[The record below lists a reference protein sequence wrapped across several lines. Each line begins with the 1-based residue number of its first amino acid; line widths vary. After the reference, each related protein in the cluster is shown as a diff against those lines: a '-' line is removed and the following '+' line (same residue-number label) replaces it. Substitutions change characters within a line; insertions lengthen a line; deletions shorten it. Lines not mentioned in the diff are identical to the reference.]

1 MKRKYII
8 GIVLFFV
15 ACFAVGLYWRL
26 HIVKAPDNNIVPNI
40 PVATTTPSTKAT
52 TTSSSGA
59 VVINDQYQLFVQTLI
74 DKDNNYLPET
84 KYFDDGVISSG
95 KYAGY
100 HRLIAFLSA
109 NDPSGGHSLTFV
121 TTDYKKFILDD
132 FNTADY
138 LVSDY
143 GRVDGLF
150 NQEKVIAKDAVPSNF
165 PKTINSGNFVL
176 VRNDI
181 SWDNAVGKWKEL
193 PSLEPGLKF
202 YEVPVVNPTNDLS
215 ENHPEGYGDFKS
227 AKNKYLAAT
236 TQLAVVDAAGLVY
249 NYQLVT
255 SQSFRRAGGI
265 PGGQYNFQNFY
276 EKSDVISDTGLYSS
290 YGQMFPGGCGATG
303 SSYVLKN
310 ISDADLNLIGNAGS
324 GQEIYILKNSN
335 HDIYKAAYYSK
346 FVVFEGYF
354 SEMNNG
360 KELPGISDYVA
371 KNPVLIVKDNWG
383 RWLGLGELE
392 YQIPGGC
399 GKPVIY
405 LYPEKPTE
413 VLVKFLA
420 PINFTVSIPNYA
432 GQWRV
437 LANPNGQL
445 KDLQAEKTNCSNI
458 NFNFVGSEYAKDSCA
473 SATYPYLYWSGQVS
487 GNYSQPTE
495 GWVVGRGELEKFLN
509 EKLNI
514 LGLSTKEKNDMV
526 SYWLPQMLKKDTA
539 YYRLAFLQT
548 AEVNKL
554 FPMLVTPKPDTTF
567 RIFLDW
573 QPLVSELV
581 NQLSPQELTPL
592 VRKGFTLVEW
602 GGLKQ

>member
-1 MKRKYII
+1 
-8 GIVLFFV
+8 
-15 ACFAVGLYWRL
+15 
-26 HIVKAPDNNIVPNI
+26 
-40 PVATTTPSTKAT
+40 
-52 TTSSSGA
+52 
-59 VVINDQYQLFVQTLI
+59 
-74 DKDNNYLPET
+74 
-84 KYFDDGVISSG
+84 
-95 KYAGY
+95 
-100 HRLIAFLSA
+100 
-109 NDPSGGHSLTFV
+109 
-121 TTDYKKFILDD
+121 
-132 FNTADY
+132 
-138 LVSDY
+138 
-143 GRVDGLF
+143 
-150 NQEKVIAKDAVPSNF
+150 
-165 PKTINSGNFVL
+165 
-176 VRNDI
+176 
-181 SWDNAVGKWKEL
+181 
-193 PSLEPGLKF
+193 
-202 YEVPVVNPTNDLS
+202 
-215 ENHPEGYGDFKS
+215 
-227 AKNKYLAAT
+227 
-236 TQLAVVDAAGLVY
+236 
-249 NYQLVT
+249 
-255 SQSFRRAGGI
+255 
-265 PGGQYNFQNFY
+265 
-276 EKSDVISDTGLYSS
+276 
-290 YGQMFPGGCGATG
+290 
-303 SSYVLKN
+303 
-310 ISDADLNLIGNAGS
+310 
-324 GQEIYILKNSN
+324 
-335 HDIYKAAYYSK
+335 
-346 FVVFEGYF
+346 
-354 SEMNNG
+354 
-360 KELPGISDYVA
+360 
-371 KNPVLIVKDNWG
+371 
-383 RWLGLGELE
+383 LE